1 MDKKTI
7 DSYNKDADNIAQ
19 LHASLIPEKLYN
31 LINQHFIKKGLT
43 ADIGCGIGRDSH
55 YLSEQGF
62 KVLSVEPSTAMLQ
75 KSREL
80 YPYLT
85 LQEDYLPYLNS
96 LNSNS
101 FENILC
107 SAVLMHLHQADIKTA
122 CLRLLA
128 LLKNEGILII
138 TLRGTHQPDKRE
150 NGKLYEDINIASLF
164 QLFTDNQATV
174 LIHEIDLE
182 PKRQLTWHN
191 LVIKKSPSLVG

>member
-1 MDKKTI
+1 MDKTTI

-19 LHASLIPEKLYN
+19 LHVSLIPEKLYN

>member
-1 MDKKTI
+1 MDKTTI

-19 LHASLIPEKLYN
+19 LHVSLIPEKLYN

-80 YPYLT
+80 YPHLT

-96 LNSNS
+96 LSSNS

>member
-1 MDKKTI
+1 MDKTTI

-55 YLSEQGF
+55 YLFEQGF

-75 KSREL
+75 KARKL
-80 YPYLT
+80 YPHLT
-85 LQEDYLPYLNS
+85 LHEDYLPNLNS
-96 LNSNS
+96 LAVNT

-107 SAVLMHLHQADIKTA
+107 SAVLMHLNQSDIKAA

-128 LLKNEGILII
+128 LLKSEGILII

-150 NGKLYEDINIASLF
+150 NGKLYEDINIANLF
-164 QLFTDNQATV
+164 QLFTDNQASV

-182 PKRQLTWHN
+182 AKRQLTWHN
-191 LVIKKSPSLVG
+191 LVIKKSPSLAG